1 MVGTAH
7 PTSFLMTGPFDIG
20 IQGETIVWADASLES
35 IQADYE
41 EFAIRVR
48 EDTGGTKLLRCLGY
62 IGFQM
67 VGFWDEMI
75 IEAATLHSRHPFID
89 QCERRLKQLPEGGS
103 KARTATG
110 NRLLEITLI
119 DGCRLWVCASQFRSG
134 PVALQQ

>member
-1 MVGTAH
+1 
-7 PTSFLMTGPFDIG
+7 MTDHSDNGIKGDI
-20 IQGETIVWADASLES
+20 ILWADASLES

-48 EDTGGTKLLRCLGY
+48 EDTGGIKLLRCIGY

-75 IEAATLHSRHPFID
+75 IETATLHSQHPFLAE
-89 QCERRLKQLPEGGS
+89 CERRLKQSPQGGS
-103 KARTATG
+103 KTRTATG

-119 DGCRLWVCASQFRSG
+119 DGCRLWVCASRFRSE
-134 PVALQQ
+134 PIALEQ